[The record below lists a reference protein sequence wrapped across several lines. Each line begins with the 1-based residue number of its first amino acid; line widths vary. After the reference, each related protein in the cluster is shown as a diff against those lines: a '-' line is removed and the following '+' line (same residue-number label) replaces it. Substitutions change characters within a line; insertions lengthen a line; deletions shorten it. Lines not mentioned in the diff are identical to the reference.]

1 MPIITCENLS
11 LAYGNVPVVH
21 DLSFSLEKGAYL
33 AIIGANGSGKTTL
46 FKGLIGLLPPLR
58 GRIIINSEEA
68 GRIGYLPQADG
79 IPAHFPASVREVV
92 QSGLLNRRHHLP
104 LLRSEDK
111 AVARRNLERLDMAD
125 YADRP
130 FQALSG
136 GQRQRVLIAR
146 ALTASDRL
154 LFLDEPTAGLDPDAE
169 RDLYG
174 LLARLN
180 REDGV
185 TIVTISHDL
194 TAVRDF
200 ASHVLVMQNGTMRF
214 YGTLAEWGK
223 LDGNACICPQH
234 GGFI

>member
-11 LAYGNVPVVH
+11 LGYGNVPVVH
-21 DLSFSLEKGAYL
+21 DLSFNVDKGAYL
-33 AIIGANGSGKTTL
+33 AIIGANGSGKSTL
-46 FKGLIGLLPPLR
+46 FKGLIGLLPPLC
-58 GRIIINSEEA
+58 GKILIKSEEA
-68 GRIGYLPQADG
+68 GRIGYLPQADD
-79 IPAHFPASVREVV
+79 IAPHFPASVREVV
-92 QSGLLNRRHHLP
+92 QSGLLNRRRLSFR
-104 LLRSEDK
+104 RSDDK
-111 AVARRNLERLDMAD
+111 ALALRNLERLDMAA

-146 ALTASDRL
+146 ALTASDQL

-174 LLARLN
+174 LLAHLN
-180 REDGV
+180 RKDGL

-200 ASHVLVMQNGTMRF
+200 ASHVLVMQNGSMQF
-214 YGTLAEWGK
+214 YGSLAEWREQ
-223 LDGNACICPQH
+223 DINACICPQH
-234 GGFI
+234 GNLI